1 MNGEVERKILYKIC
15 FFLSIHM
22 DSMYPLISKY
32 DYINVSK
39 FSKPTETCTR
49 PK

>member
-1 MNGEVERKILYKIC
+1 MNGEVERNKIC
-15 FFLSIHM
+15 SFFINPY
-22 DSMYPLISKY
+22 SMYPLISKY

-39 FSKPTETCTR
+39 FSKPTEICTR